1 MAALCASFQAAASPM
16 QGAVDGCINNLRRFG
31 VGLKNEKKNRVPAPS
46 FSTGATTQKR
56 TLRPAPIGER
66 RDASEPEGLRDR
78 RGI

>member
-1 MAALCASFQAAASPM
+1 MAALCARSACAASPM
-16 QGAVDGCINNLRRFG
+16 QSVMGERINNLRRFG
-31 VGLKNEKKNRVPAPS
+31 VGLKNEKKNRGAAPR
-46 FSTGATTQKR
+46 FSTSATTQMR

>member
-1 MAALCASFQAAASPM
+1 MTLCARRFELASVM
-16 QGAVDGCINNLRRFG
+16 RSSGGERINNLRRFS

-46 FSTGATTQKR
+46 FSTSAKTQKR

-66 RDASEPEGLRDR
+66 RDASEPEGLCER